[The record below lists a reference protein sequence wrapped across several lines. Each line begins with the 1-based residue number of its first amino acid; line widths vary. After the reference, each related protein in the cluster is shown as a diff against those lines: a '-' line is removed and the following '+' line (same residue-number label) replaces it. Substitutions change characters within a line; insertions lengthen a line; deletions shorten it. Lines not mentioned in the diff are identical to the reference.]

1 MNNDI
6 EKSIIAYYYDQVYP
20 KIWNDNFALGVA
32 EKIMEVSSPVMQ
44 INTLEIGGGSGEH
57 LRFVKNFPEKNYVS
71 LDPRTLDKEF
81 LLKMSRRYKRVRF
94 VQGSVEDIPFA
105 NDYFDHIKS
114 MCVLAHVDRLLIS
127 ISELRRVSAN
137 NCRIIILMPT
147 DPGLLN
153 LLIKKL
159 FTYPRINRISKFPA
173 GLIYSLDHKNSHNN
187 ILEVLKFVF
196 SEDYIKI
203 SYLPF
208 LFKSTNFNLL
218 SIVKIT
224 VRK

>member
-6 EKSIIAYYYDQVYP
+6 EKSIVDYYYDHIYP
-20 KIWNDNFALGVA
+20 KVWNNCFALAVA
-32 EKIMEVSSPVMQ
+32 EKIMEVSSPVKQ
-44 INTLEIGGGSGEH
+44 INTLEIGGGRGEH
-57 LRFVKNFPEKNYVS
+57 LRFVRIFPEKNYIS
-71 LDPRTLDKEF
+71 LDPRTLDKKF
-81 LLKMSRRYKRVRF
+81 LLEMSHRYKKVRF

-114 MCVLAHVDRLLIS
+114 TCVLAHIDRLLVS

-137 NCRIIILMPT
+137 NCKIIILVPT

-153 LLIKKL
+153 LLIKRL

-196 SEDYIKI
+196 GKDHIKI
-203 SYLPF
+203 NYFPF
-208 LFKSTNFNLL
+208 LFKSSNLNLL